1 MKFGGAGNWTILPPL
16 TLRGVG
22 TSHVESLQHYADRL
36 LWVTGLI
43 PAELRELIRWKDGKS
58 NRSAIVF
65 DGGLTAKVLSHVDR
79 LELLTGA
86 KHLRCGTLW
95 ALSDILS
102 MHSNLYGGQR
112 RRWCPVC
119 YEYWDELSYEP
130 LMWSID
136 LASCCPIHECK
147 FEHACSHC
155 GNFQR
160 NVHELDRRRF
170 CSSCKK
176 PLGHEARPGY
186 LPGFLIW
193 VDQQVHELVEYCATP
208 REMPMGWHS
217 YARFVRGLRLNAR
230 ASGVVQESMRLILR
244 DMDRHAKRRSRR
256 PSMRSLI
263 NLCALQ
269 GISMTQLLNAPD
281 ESSGPSLFEQ
291 YSGLRYLPLPSAFQ
305 AQRIY
310 MATRLIE
317 HFFEQRPAYYPP
329 ISQLLR
335 PLNVQRLGVRDAVPE
350 LYDAYEARYQSQG
363 NRDRL
368 KKLSQAYMAADYW
381 LGSTGRDADSRSIAL
396 EIVDA
401 IELAMDDA
409 VKVLAGAVAVND
421 ARAFYRL
428 DGYRK
433 ELPTRSA
440 VEWVTGRWS
449 ELVHQLHRRSDQW

>member
-1 MKFGGAGNWTILPPL
+1 
-16 TLRGVG
+16 
-22 TSHVESLQHYADRL
+22 
-36 LWVTGLI
+36 
-43 PAELRELIRWKDGKS
+43 
-58 NRSAIVF
+58 
-65 DGGLTAKVLSHVDR
+65 
-79 LELLTGA
+79 
-86 KHLRCGTLW
+86 
-95 ALSDILS
+95 
-102 MHSNLYGGQR
+102 
-112 RRWCPVC
+112 
-119 YEYWDELSYEP
+119 
-130 LMWSID
+130 
-136 LASCCPIHECK
+136 
-147 FEHACSHC
+147 
-155 GNFQR
+155 
-160 NVHELDRRRF
+160 
-170 CSSCKK
+170 
-176 PLGHEARPGY
+176 
-186 LPGFLIW
+186 
-193 VDQQVHELVEYCATP
+193 
-208 REMPMGWHS
+208 
-217 YARFVRGLRLNAR
+217 
-230 ASGVVQESMRLILR
+230 
-244 DMDRHAKRRSRR
+244 
-256 PSMRSLI
+256 MRSLI

-317 HFFEQRPAYYPP
+317 HFFEQSPAYYPP